1 MQQVSI
7 NADFPNVTDSQEILD
22 AFNTM
27 DKQKHCVKMLRI
39 GLFN

>member
-1 MQQVSI
+1 MFNKS
-7 NADFPNVTDSQEILD
+7 PPD

-39 GLFN
+39 SLFN